1 MLIKYSYHLKHTDLI
16 APMHSLC
23 LYVPVVM
30 KMGLYHYLLGW
41 YISLQITN
49 LAILVFF
56 LHLSDPMSLTATPNH
71 KQSADQWIPVAHRV
85 RFLKKWVY
93 ENPRA
98 GARGSTVDHGL
109 SGCLVVFI
117 SLLLWEV
124 IQESGSNNQ
133 HQIGY
138 HIF

>member
-49 LAILVFF
+49 LAILVVFF
-56 LHLSDPMSLTATPNH
+56 TSERSDEPHTYTHP
-71 KQSADQWIPVAHRV
+71 
-85 RFLKKWVY
+85 
-93 ENPRA
+93 
-98 GARGSTVDHGL
+98 
-109 SGCLVVFI
+109 
-117 SLLLWEV
+117 
-124 IQESGSNNQ
+124 
-133 HQIGY
+133 
-138 HIF
+138 